1 MLKYSVGVSTRV
13 SHYLGKEGCSKLFHI
28 SKGKSIMHLFIGLGL
43 GVVST
48 NNVDGLFN
56 GSDRVQGGVGSY
68 VPSLSQSVQRRARR
82 TLSVDSFVHWAA
94 RDGKGHRTSHS
105 TLARDGLAPIYALG
119 SRLLVQA
126 HAQEICQLHL
136 FLFFC
141 FFSVLQLLAL

>member
-68 VPSLSQSVQRRARR
+68 VPSLPIGA
-82 TLSVDSFVHWAA
+82 TPGETDFV
-94 RDGKGHRTSHS
+94 
-105 TLARDGLAPIYALG
+105 
-119 SRLLVQA
+119 SRLFRSLGCAGREGTPHVS
-126 HAQEICQLHL
+126 
-136 FLFFC
+136 FDTR
-141 FFSVLQLLAL
+141 S